1 MENNTAREYLLNKS
15 KTCSQIF
22 IDDAVTETGIDKAV
36 LFEAMK
42 SLEDQEIG
50 KIIVGRRGG
59 RTRFEVGKIKQVS
72 KYAIAL
78 TTALENIITQKGCE
92 FIIEAD
98 SLTSQFEK
106 KDISSAFKMMEAKG
120 LGVFVIGRKGGKSR
134 FEVGKKKEAK
144 KPSKKKVVQ
153 TVDDTDILVVASP
166 LSVKTKD
173 EKETTYKIKIYGD
186 TAFAIVV
193 HDGTSFDEAF
203 ETSELRTKVS
213 AKDLEAC
220 KIKLLKFGLVKY
232 Q

>member
-1 MENNTAREYLLNKS
+1 M
-15 KTCSQIF
+15 
-22 IDDAVTETGIDKAV
+22 
-36 LFEAMK
+36 
-42 SLEDQEIG
+42 
-50 KIIVGRRGG
+50 
-59 RTRFEVGKIKQVS
+59 
-72 KYAIAL
+72 
-78 TTALENIITQKGCE
+78 
-92 FIIEAD
+92 
-98 SLTSQFEK
+98 TSQFEK